1 MTDQRLEILI
11 GNLLRTG
18 VISAAAVVF
27 AGGAWYV
34 ASNSAEPDYRAFH
47 PAPLFAGRTGPELT
61 IEIGLLLLV
70 ATPVARVIFS
80 LIGFAAER
88 DRLYVALTA
97 IVLAIL
103 AYSLVAG

>member
-1 MTDQRLEILI
+1 MTDERLEII
-11 GNLLRTG
+11 IANLLRAG

-27 AGGAWYV
+27 AGGIWYV
-34 ASNSAEPDYRAFH
+34 AASHAEPDYRVFQ
-47 PAPLFAGRTGPELT
+47 PAPFFAGRTGPEIT
-61 IEIGLLLLV
+61 IAIGLLLLV

-97 IVLAIL
+97 IVLCIL